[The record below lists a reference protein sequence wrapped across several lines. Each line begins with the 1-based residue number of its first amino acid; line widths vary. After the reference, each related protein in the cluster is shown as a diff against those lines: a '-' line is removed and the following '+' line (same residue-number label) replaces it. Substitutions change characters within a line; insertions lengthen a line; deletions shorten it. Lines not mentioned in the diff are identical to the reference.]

1 MHSLINVN
9 LVVCDLV
16 LLVDV
21 PRISTRVMNEEC
33 TMYIRST
40 TRICVLIINVQ
51 VKLLHCYVNNFVSF
65 TGIGIELGNLS
76 GHRTLITFCKL
87 IANYMY
93 IAYKY
98 S

>member
-21 PRISTRVMNEEC
+21 PLISTRVMNEEC

-40 TRICVLIINVQ
+40 TRIGVHINIQ
-51 VKLLHCYVNNFVSF
+51 VKLLHCYVNDCVSF
-65 TGIGIELGNLS
+65 TGIEIELGNLS

-93 IAYKY
+93 IAYKL